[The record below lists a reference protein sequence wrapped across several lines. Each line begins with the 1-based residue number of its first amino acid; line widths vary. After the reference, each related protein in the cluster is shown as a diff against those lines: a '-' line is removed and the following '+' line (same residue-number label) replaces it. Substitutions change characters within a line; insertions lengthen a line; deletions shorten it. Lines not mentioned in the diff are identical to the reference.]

1 METAII
7 IVNEIIL
14 PAFCSIVGMGIF
26 TYLVINLCKAIKAE
40 SENTIRLG
48 IKIEDLPG
56 EMGHTFKD
64 IFSNAF
70 AALIERRNNND
81 I

>member
-1 METAII
+1 MEIAIT
-7 IVNEIIL
+7 IVNDIIL
-14 PAFCSIVGMGIF
+14 PILWSIGGLGIF
-26 TYLVINLCKAIKAE
+26 VYLILNLCKAIKSE

-48 IKIEDLPG
+48 IKIEDIPND
-56 EMGHTFKD
+56 MGNTFKD

-70 AALIERRNNND
+70 AALIERRNND